1 MQPPPK
7 RQNIETE
14 VTPSVQETL
23 FEFHQSQFAPRDV
36 SLPLDVLLL
45 ILDAVHD
52 LKPPSDALKT
62 LCLCARSCRVMLR
75 PSQVRLYAKVTISRR
90 SEFERFGRTLLD
102 NPKLAALVKTLY
114 TDVGSAYSDVSL
126 LPTDG
131 PLSYTAIRGMTN
143 LQMLT
148 VGGMRKNK
156 LLPSMRR
163 DSPVLEAFIG
173 SFAVSCLQL
182 TFLRLR
188 KVHFGEYTG
197 LVRQVTS
204 FPVLERLKLSASTWG
219 KPGQLTL
226 NEIISTVSRHRLS
239 AFWMLEHL
247 ELHLMNDDIRG
258 VVVALRHI
266 TSKDMKTICVHHRCR
281 GISEYMPMLYA
292 NLGLDEILAGPIYR
306 SLTRVTWRLVSNQG
320 EAQVWLAGLPRCFAR
335 LAKRKILV
343 CEWRF
348 EPMYAVCCIV

>member
-7 RQNIETE
+7 RPNIETE

-23 FEFHQSQFAPRDV
+23 FELHQPPFAPRDV

-75 PSQVRLYAKVTISRR
+75 PSQVRLYTKVTISRR

-143 LQMLT
+143 LQVLT

-173 SFAVSCLQL
+173 SFAISCLQL

-188 KVHFGEYTG
+188 KVHFGEYAG

-204 FPVLERLKLSASTWG
+204 FPVLERLKLSASTWA

-226 NEIISTVSRHRLS
+226 NEI
-239 AFWMLEHL
+239 
-247 ELHLMNDDIRG
+247 
-258 VVVALRHI
+258 
-266 TSKDMKTICVHHRCR
+266 VHH
-281 GISEYMPMLYA
+281 A
-292 NLGLDEILAGPIYR
+292 R
-306 SLTRVTWRLVSNQG
+306 STRLCSLEVNSF
-320 EAQVWLAGLPRCFAR
+320 AQCA
-335 LAKRKILV
+335 
-343 CEWRF
+343 
-348 EPMYAVCCIV
+348 